1 MGRVSGNSQAGSDRI
16 REDFGR
22 RVRRLLRTGLPIV
35 QAGIAAGLA
44 WFIAKQLVGHPQPF
58 FAPIAAVISLGVSL
72 GQRMRR
78 SVELVVGVSIGIGVG
93 DVLISLIGTGPWQIA
108 LVVMLAMSA
117 AVLLDSG
124 SVIVLQAASSSVLV
138 ATLIPP
144 ATAGGW
150 TRMVDAAVGGV
161 VGIVVALLLP
171 ANPLTVAHRN
181 GRVVLGALADALRGV
196 GGAVARQ
203 DEAMCSDVLAQARKS
218 QQDIDGMRSALQAGG
233 EIARYAPIRWHR
245 RGELERYDVA
255 ATPVDRALRNTRVLA
270 RRALAA
276 LRDEEPVPR
285 PLPALLEE
293 LAGAV
298 ALLRDELASGN
309 DPLQAR
315 EAARSVARKSTVE
328 LLGEGDYSMQ
338 VVVLQVRSIVV
349 DLLQATGLGRAEA
362 LAALPPLHPAEDTA
376 DAEDTAPEDADSE
389 DTDHR

>member
-196 GGAVARQ
+196 GGG
-203 DEAMCSDVLAQARKS
+203 VLPRGDGSRARK
-218 QQDIDGMRSALQAGG
+218 
-233 EIARYAPIRWHR
+233 
-245 RGELERYDVA
+245 
-255 ATPVDRALRNTRVLA
+255 
-270 RRALAA
+270 
-276 LRDEEPVPR
+276 
-285 PLPALLEE
+285 
-293 LAGAV
+293 
-298 ALLRDELASGN
+298 
-309 DPLQAR
+309 
-315 EAARSVARKSTVE
+315 
-328 LLGEGDYSMQ
+328 
-338 VVVLQVRSIVV
+338 
-349 DLLQATGLGRAEA
+349 GRADIS
-362 LAALPPLHPAEDTA
+362 PGDRH
-376 DAEDTAPEDADSE
+376 
-389 DTDHR
+389 H

>member
-1 MGRVSGNSQAGSDRI
+1 MTGNSQAGPDRL
-16 REDFGR
+16 RDDFGR

-44 WFIAKQLVGHPQPF
+44 WFIATQLVGHPQPF

-203 DEAMCSDVLAQARKS
+203 DTAMASDVLAQARKS
-218 QQDIDGMRSALQAGG
+218 QQDIDAMRSALQAGG

-315 EAARSVARKSTVE
+315 EATRSVARKSTVE

-362 LAALPPLHPAEDTA
+362 LAALPALHPAEDTA
-376 DAEDTAPEDADSE
+376 DAEDTAPEDADPE
-389 DTDHR
+389 DTEPR